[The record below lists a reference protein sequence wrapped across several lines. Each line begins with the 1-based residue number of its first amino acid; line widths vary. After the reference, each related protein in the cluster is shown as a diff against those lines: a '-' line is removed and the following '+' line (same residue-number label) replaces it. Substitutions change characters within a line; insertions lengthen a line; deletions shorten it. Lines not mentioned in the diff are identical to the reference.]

1 MYTISK
7 IQFESNGCILD
18 ARLYDQKSKKKFPV
32 IVMAHGFGARMD
44 WGLYPFAD
52 AFAQMGFTVLMFD
65 YRGFGKSQGSIP
77 RLVYHKN
84 HIQDYMAAISF
95 VKTLPN
101 SEPSKII
108 IWGTSYSGGH
118 VLSVA
123 SNDTTIAGVIAQVPF
138 IDGLATAFNL
148 PVKNIV
154 QGMYFGLRDMIHI
167 LLHKKP
173 YSIPIVSTPD
183 TFAAMN
189 TPESY
194 EGYLKLVP
202 LEDRNE
208 AENNC
213 PARICLTLPMYRPTA
228 WVKNIQ
234 CPVCI
239 IAAEYDSLIPLKAV
253 KKAASKIK
261 QVDFNTLPCG
271 HFDPYTG
278 DMFEKS
284 ITIQKRFLQQLKIH
298 YVW

>member
-18 ARLYDQKSKKKFPV
+18 ACLYEQKSNKKLPV
-32 IVMAHGFGARMD
+32 VVMAHGFGARMA
-44 WGLYPFAD
+44 WGLHPFAD
-52 AFAQMGFTVLMFD
+52 AFAQMGFAILMFD

-84 HIQDYMAAISF
+84 HIQDYLAAISF

-101 SEPSKII
+101 IEPSKII
-108 IWGTSYSGGH
+108 LWGTSYSGGH

-202 LEDRNE
+202 PEDRNE

-213 PARICLTLPMYRPTA
+213 PARICLTLPLNRPI
-228 WVKNIQ
+228 VKVASIN

-253 KKAASKIK
+253 KKAASKITHA
-261 QVDFNTLPCG
+261 DFNTLPCG

-278 DMFEKS
+278 NMFEKS
-284 ITIQKRFLQQLKIH
+284 IAIQKRFLQQLHIH
-298 YVW
+298 